1 MKHRPEP
8 DIIRLSNIS
17 ENRFLTGQTEFG
29 VENESSPQKTF
40 SSLLFSSL
48 LFSSLL
54 FSSLLFSSA
63 ARAAGEGS
71 GRGPYVQADLA
82 YAYEHITH
90 DYPEPAGAKKGKIS
104 TVSDYFRNIRTH
116 SIHPRVSVGYDF
128 GGWRIAADYARYR
141 KWNDSKYSVSI
152 KELKE
157 NKGENINVAQYLKTE
172 NQENG
177 SFHAVSSLGL
187 SAVYDFKLND
197 KFKPYIGA
205 RVAYGHIRHQ
215 HRSVEQETTIVTTY
229 LQSGKPSPI
238 IRGPTPKP
246 AHQESNSIRRVGLGV
261 IAGVGFDITPNLTL
275 DAGYRY
281 HNWGRLEN
289 TRFKTHEASLGVR
302 YRF

>member
-1 MKHRPEP
+1 
-8 DIIRLSNIS
+8 
-17 ENRFLTGQTEFG
+17 
-29 VENESSPQKTF
+29 
-40 SSLLFSSL
+40 
-48 LFSSLL
+48 
-54 FSSLLFSSA
+54 
-63 ARAAGEGS
+63 
-71 GRGPYVQADLA
+71 
-82 YAYEHITH
+82 
-90 DYPEPAGAKKGKIS
+90 YPEPTGAKKGTTIS

-141 KWNDSKYSVSI
+141 KWNNSKYSVSI
-152 KELKE
+152 KELKNN
-157 NKGENINVAQYLKTE
+157 NKKKKKTE

-205 RVAYGHIRHQ
+205 RVAYGHVRH
-215 HRSVEQETTIVTTY
+215 SISTKKTTEFLTTA
-229 LQSGKPSPI
+229 GSP
-238 IRGPTPKP
+238 GVVPGGYKVSTTPG

-289 TRFKTHEASLGVR
+289 TR
-302 YRF
+302 

>member
-1 MKHRPEP
+1 MQPAKN
-8 DIIRLSNIS
+8 L
-17 ENRFLTGQTEFG
+17 
-29 VENESSPQKTF
+29 
-40 SSLLFSSL
+40 L

-63 ARAAGEGS
+63 AQAASEGN

-82 YAYEHITH
+82 YAYEHITR
-90 DYPEPAGAKKGKIS
+90 DYPDAAGLEKGKKIS

-141 KWNDSKYSVSI
+141 KWNNNKYSVNI
-152 KELKE
+152 E
-157 NKGENINVAQYLKTE
+157 NVKKHDNGNRIDRKTE

-177 SFHAVSSLGL
+177 TFHAVSSLGL
-187 SAVYDFKLND
+187 SAIYDFQIND
-197 KFKPYIGA
+197 KFKPYIGV
-205 RVAYGHIRHQ
+205 RVGYGHVRHGIDSTKKTKNTLTAY
-215 HRSVEQETTIVTTY
+215 HGAGTKPTY
-229 LQSGKPSPI
+229 YDDIDSGKNQKNTYRQNRS
-238 IRGPTPKP
+238 
-246 AHQESNSIRRVGLGV
+246 SRRLGFGAM
-261 IAGVGFDITPNLTL
+261 AGVGIDVAPGLTL

>member
-1 MKHRPEP
+1 MRSTK
-8 DIIRLSNIS
+8 N
-17 ENRFLTGQTEFG
+17 F
-29 VENESSPQKTF
+29 SSLLF

-63 ARAAGEGS
+63 ARAAGEDH

-82 YAYEHITH
+82 YAYEHITR
-90 DYPEPAGAKKGKIS
+90 DYPKPTDPSKGKIS

-141 KWNDSKYSVSI
+141 KWNNNKYSVNT
-152 KELKE
+152 KLVQTGGDKRLRNEKT
-157 NKGENINVAQYLKTE
+157 LKTE
-172 NQENG
+172 HQENG
-177 SFHAVSSLGL
+177 TFHAASSLGL
-187 SAVYDFKLND
+187 SAVYDFRPND
-197 KFKPYIGA
+197 KFKPYIGV
-205 RVAYGHIRHQ
+205 RVAYGHVRHGIDSTKKITGTLTAYPNDADAAATVYPDGHPQ
-215 HRSVEQETTIVTTY
+215 KNTY
-229 LQSGKPSPI
+229 QK
-238 IRGPTPKP
+238 
-246 AHQESNSIRRVGLGV
+246 SNSSRRLGFGAM
-261 IAGVGFDITPNLTL
+261 AGVGIDVAPGLTL

>member
-1 MKHRPEP
+1 MNPARKKPS
-8 DIIRLSNIS
+8 L
-17 ENRFLTGQTEFG
+17 L
-29 VENESSPQKTF
+29 F

-63 ARAAGEGS
+63 AQAASEDG

-90 DYPEPAGAKKGKIS
+90 DYPEPTAPNKNKIS
-104 TVSDYFRNIRTH
+104 TVSDYFRNIRTR
-116 SIHPRVSVGYDF
+116 SVHPRVSVGYDF

-141 KWNDSKYSVSI
+141 KWNNNKYSVNI
-152 KELKE
+152 ENVRIRKE
-157 NKGENINVAQYLKTE
+157 NGIRIDRKTE

-205 RVAYGHIRHQ
+205 RVAYGHVRH
-215 HRSVEQETTIVTTY
+215 SIDSTKKTIEFLTA
-229 LQSGKPSPI
+229 PSNAPNGASTNYDI
-238 IRGPTPKP
+238 SPKTQN

-289 TRFKTHEASLGVR
+289 TRFKTHEASLGMR

>member
-1 MKHRPEP
+1 MQPAKN
-8 DIIRLSNIS
+8 LL
-17 ENRFLTGQTEFG
+17 F
-29 VENESSPQKTF
+29 SSLLF

-63 ARAAGEGS
+63 AQAASEGN

-82 YAYEHITH
+82 YAAERITH
-90 DYPEPAGAKKGKIS
+90 DYPEPTGTKKDKIS
-104 TVSDYFRNIRTH
+104 TVSDYFRNIRTR
-116 SIHPRVSVGYDF
+116 SVHPRVSVGYDF
-128 GGWRIAADYARYR
+128 GSWRIAADYARYR
-141 KWNDSKYSVSI
+141 KWNDNKYSVNI
-152 KELKE
+152 ENVRIRKE
-157 NKGENINVAQYLKTE
+157 NGIRIDRKTE

-205 RVAYGHIRHQ
+205 RVAYGHVRH
-215 HRSVEQETTIVTTY
+215 SIDSTKKTIEFLTA
-229 LQSGKPSPI
+229 PSNAPNGASTNYDI
-238 IRGPTPKP
+238 SPKTQN

-261 IAGVGFDITPNLTL
+261 IAGVGFDITPKLTL

-289 TRFKTHEASLGVR
+289 TRFKTHEASLGMR

>member
-1 MKHRPEP
+1 M
-8 DIIRLSNIS
+8 S
-17 ENRFLTGQTEFG
+17 ESK
-29 VENESSPQKTF
+29 NESSPKK
-40 SSLLFSSL
+40 L

-63 ARAAGEGS
+63 AQAASEGN

-82 YAYEHITH
+82 YAAERITH
-90 DYPEPAGAKKGKIS
+90 DYPKPTDPSKGKIS

-141 KWNDSKYSVSI
+141 KWNNSKYSVSI
-152 KELKE
+152 KELKNN
-157 NKGENINVAQYLKTE
+157 NKKKTE

-205 RVAYGHIRHQ
+205 RVAYGHVRHSIDSTKKITAGAGGAGSPV
-215 HRSVEQETTIVTTY
+215 R
-229 LQSGKPSPI
+229 PSYKS
-238 IRGPTPKP
+238 TQD
-246 AHQESNSIRRVGLGV
+246 AHHQSNSIRRVGLGV
-261 IAGVGFDITPNLTL
+261 IAGVGFDITPKLT
-275 DAGYRY
+275 
-281 HNWGRLEN
+281 
-289 TRFKTHEASLGVR
+289 
-302 YRF
+302 

>member
-1 MKHRPEP
+1 K
-8 DIIRLSNIS
+8 
-17 ENRFLTGQTEFG
+17 
-29 VENESSPQKTF
+29 
-40 SSLLFSSL
+40 
-48 LFSSLL
+48 
-54 FSSLLFSSA
+54 
-63 ARAAGEGS
+63 
-71 GRGPYVQADLA
+71 
-82 YAYEHITH
+82 
-90 DYPEPAGAKKGKIS
+90 KIS

-116 SIHPRVSVGYDF
+116 SVHPRVSVGYDF

-141 KWNDSKYSVSI
+141 KWNDNKYSVDI
-152 KELKE
+152 KELE
-157 NKGENINVAQYLKTE
+157 NKNQNKRDLKTE

-205 RVAYGHIRHQ
+205 RVAYGHVRHQ
-215 HRSVEQETTIVTTY
+215 VRSVQQETTTVTTY
-229 LQSGKPSPI
+229 PSGGGAKTSVPSKMP
-238 IRGPTPKP
+238 PKP
-246 AHQESNSIRRVGLGV
+246 AYHENRSSRRLGFGAM
-261 IAGVGFDITPNLTL
+261 AGVGIDVAPGLTL

>member
-1 MKHRPEP
+1 MELICIRPTK
-8 DIIRLSNIS
+8 N
-17 ENRFLTGQTEFG
+17 
-29 VENESSPQKTF
+29 F

-63 ARAAGEGS
+63 AQAAGEDH

-82 YAYEHITH
+82 YAYEHITR
-90 DYPEPAGAKKGKIS
+90 DYPEANQGKIS

-141 KWNDSKYSVSI
+141 KWNNNKYSVNI
-152 KELKE
+152 KELERKN
-157 NKGENINVAQYLKTE
+157 NKTSGGGSQLNIRHQKTE

-177 SFHAVSSLGL
+177 TFHAVSSLGL
-187 SAVYDFKLND
+187 SAVYDFRPND
-197 KFKPYIGA
+197 KFKPYIGV
-205 RVAYGHIRHQ
+205 RVGYGHVRHGIDSTKKTKNTLTAY
-215 HRSVEQETTIVTTY
+215 HGAGTKPTY
-229 LQSGKPSPI
+229 YDDIDSGKNQKNTYRQNRS
-238 IRGPTPKP
+238 
-246 AHQESNSIRRVGLGV
+246 SRRLGFGAM
-261 IAGVGFDITPNLTL
+261 AGVGIDVAPGLTL

>member
-1 MKHRPEP
+1 MQPAK
-8 DIIRLSNIS
+8 N
-17 ENRFLTGQTEFG
+17 
-29 VENESSPQKTF
+29 
-40 SSLLFSSL
+40 L

-63 ARAAGEGS
+63 AQAASEDG

-90 DYPEPAGAKKGKIS
+90 DYPKPTGAKKGTTSTTIS

-141 KWNDSKYSVSI
+141 KWNNNKYSVNT
-152 KELKE
+152 KKV
-157 NKGENINVAQYLKTE
+157 GEKNNRNTNVAQYLKAE

-177 SFHAVSSLGL
+177 TFHAASSLGL
-187 SAVYDFKLND
+187 STIYDFD
-197 KFKPYIGA
+197 TGSRFKPYIGM
-205 RVAYGHIRHQ
+205 RVAYGHVRHQ
-215 HRSVEQETTIVTTY
+215 VRSVQQETEIVTTY
-229 LQSGKPSPI
+229 PSDGSAKTSVPSKM
-238 IRGPTPKP
+238 PPKP
-246 AHQESNSIRRVGLGV
+246 AYHENRSSRRLGFGAM
-261 IAGVGFDITPNLTL
+261 AGVGIDVAPGLTL

-281 HNWGRLEN
+281 HYWGRLEN
-289 TRFKTHEASLGVR
+289 TRFKTHEASLGMR

>member
-1 MKHRPEP
+1 R
-8 DIIRLSNIS
+8 
-17 ENRFLTGQTEFG
+17 
-29 VENESSPQKTF
+29 
-40 SSLLFSSL
+40 
-48 LFSSLL
+48 
-54 FSSLLFSSA
+54 
-63 ARAAGEGS
+63 
-71 GRGPYVQADLA
+71 
-82 YAYEHITH
+82 ITH
-90 DYPEPAGAKKGKIS
+90 DYPEPTGAKKGTTIS

-141 KWNDSKYSVSI
+141 KWNNSKYSVSI
-152 KELKE
+152 KELKNN
-157 NKGENINVAQYLKTE
+157 NKKKKKTE

-205 RVAYGHIRHQ
+205 RVAYGHVRH
-215 HRSVEQETTIVTTY
+215 SISTKKTTEFLTTA
-229 LQSGKPSPI
+229 GSP
-238 IRGPTPKP
+238 GVVPGGYKVSTTPG

>member
-1 MKHRPEP
+1 MNPARKKP
-8 DIIRLSNIS
+8 
-17 ENRFLTGQTEFG
+17 
-29 VENESSPQKTF
+29 
-40 SSLLFSSL
+40 SL

-63 ARAAGEGS
+63 AQAASEGN

-82 YAYEHITH
+82 YAAERITH
-90 DYPEPAGAKKGKIS
+90 DYPKPTGTKKGKKIS

-128 GGWRIAADYARYR
+128 GSWRIAADYARYR
-141 KWNDSKYSVSI
+141 KWNNSKYSVNI
-152 KELKE
+152 KELKK
-157 NKGENINVAQYLKTE
+157 NRGNRIDRKTE

-205 RVAYGHIRHQ
+205 RVAYGHVRH
-215 HRSVEQETTIVTTY
+215 SISTKKTTEFLTTASTPGAV
-229 LQSGKPSPI
+229 SGVYKVS
-238 IRGPTPKP
+238 RTPG

-261 IAGVGFDITPNLTL
+261 IAGVGFDITPKLTL

-289 TRFKTHEASLGVR
+289 TRFKTHEASLGMR

>member
-1 MKHRPEP
+1 MQPAK
-8 DIIRLSNIS
+8 N
-17 ENRFLTGQTEFG
+17 
-29 VENESSPQKTF
+29 
-40 SSLLFSSL
+40 L

-63 ARAAGEGS
+63 AQAASEDG

-82 YAYEHITH
+82 YAAERITH
-90 DYPEPAGAKKGKIS
+90 DYPEPTAQKKDTIS

-141 KWNDSKYSVSI
+141 KWNNSKYSVNT
-152 KELKE
+152 KKARE
-157 NKGENINVAQYLKTE
+157 NKDSKKGTTVTEYLKTE

-177 SFHAVSSLGL
+177 TFHAVSSLGL
-187 SAVYDFKLND
+187 SAVYDFD
-197 KFKPYIGA
+197 TGSRFKPYAGV
-205 RVAYGHIRHQ
+205 RVAYGHVKHQ
-215 HRSVEQETTIVTTY
+215 VRSVESETTIVLSITP
-229 LQSGKPSPI
+229 GIEAPGVIKK
-238 IRGPTPKP
+238 GPTSQP
-246 AHQESNSIRRVGLGV
+246 AYHESRSISSLGFGAV
-261 IAGVGFDITPNLTL
+261 AGVGIDITPNLTL

>member
-1 MKHRPEP
+1 MNPARKKP
-8 DIIRLSNIS
+8 
-17 ENRFLTGQTEFG
+17 
-29 VENESSPQKTF
+29 
-40 SSLLFSSL
+40 SLLFSSL

-63 ARAAGEGS
+63 AQAASEGN

-82 YAYEHITH
+82 YAAERITH
-90 DYPEPAGAKKGKIS
+90 DYPEPTGAKKAQLS

-116 SIHPRVSVGYDF
+116 SVHPRVSVGYDF

-141 KWNDSKYSVSI
+141 KWNDNKYSVNTKKMREKNSNG
-152 KELKE
+152 K
-157 NKGENINVAQYLKTE
+157 NVAEYLKAE

-177 SFHAVSSLGL
+177 TFHAASSLGL

-205 RVAYGHIRHQ
+205 RVAYGHVRH
-215 HRSVEQETTIVTTY
+215 SIDSTKKTTDVITAPPTTSDGAPTIY
-229 LQSGKPSPI
+229 NANPQTQNPYHQSD
-238 IRGPTPKP
+238 
-246 AHQESNSIRRVGLGV
+246 SIRRVGLGV

>member
-1 MKHRPEP
+1 MNPAPK
-8 DIIRLSNIS
+8 N
-17 ENRFLTGQTEFG
+17 
-29 VENESSPQKTF
+29 
-40 SSLLFSSL
+40 FSSL

-63 ARAAGEGS
+63 ARAASEDG

-90 DYPEPAGAKKGKIS
+90 DYPKPTDPSKGKIS

-141 KWNDSKYSVSI
+141 KWNNSKYSVSI
-152 KELKE
+152 KELKNN
-157 NKGENINVAQYLKTE
+157 NKKKTE

-205 RVAYGHIRHQ
+205 RVAYGHVRHSIDSTKKITAGAGGAGSPV
-215 HRSVEQETTIVTTY
+215 R
-229 LQSGKPSPI
+229 PSYKS
-238 IRGPTPKP
+238 TQD
-246 AHQESNSIRRVGLGV
+246 AHHQSNSIRRVGLGV
-261 IAGVGFDITPNLTL
+261 IAGVGFDITPKLTL
-275 DAGYRY
+275 DTGYRY

>member
-1 MKHRPEP
+1 MQPAK
-8 DIIRLSNIS
+8 N
-17 ENRFLTGQTEFG
+17 
-29 VENESSPQKTF
+29 
-40 SSLLFSSL
+40 L

-63 ARAAGEGS
+63 AQAASEDG

-90 DYPEPAGAKKGKIS
+90 DYPDAAGANQGKKIS
-104 TVSDYFRNIRTH
+104 TVSDYFKNIRTH

-141 KWNDSKYSVSI
+141 KWNDNKYSVDI
-152 KELKE
+152 KELE
-157 NKGENINVAQYLKTE
+157 NKNQNKRDLKTE

-205 RVAYGHIRHQ
+205 RVAYGHVRHSIDSTKKITQ
-215 HRSVEQETTIVTTY
+215 FLTTAGARGTVSTVHPPYKSTQDAHH
-229 LQSGKPSPI
+229 QSD
-238 IRGPTPKP
+238 
-246 AHQESNSIRRVGLGV
+246 SIRRVGLGV
-261 IAGVGFDITPNLTL
+261 IAGVGFGITPKLTL